1 MEVCG
6 GAGPCSRKLLS
17 LCAQLYHGAVE
28 QRGCGKVLVTTTMSG
43 SEPRGRKPKHGADRR
58 GCQIV
63 MLLEN
68 KSQQRPQVSPVP

>member
-1 MEVCG
+1 MLLVALKLVCT
-6 GAGPCSRKLLS
+6 AVSR
-17 LCAQLYHGAVE
+17 CCRAEG
-28 QRGCGKVLVTTTMSG
+28 GCGKVLVTTTMSG
-43 SEPRGRKPKHGADRR
+43 SEPRGRKPKHKADRR